1 MRIAVPTPER
11 LLALRLARQRWALR
25 LVDLA
30 GVCEMPALR
39 ALPRVAHPVLG
50 LAHRHGRIVTVLDLP
65 ALLRDDPGEGPE
77 SLLLLASPRTHLGL
91 RVRGDLRLT
100 LPDAG
105 GDEDGPLLRV
115 DLPALLA

>member
-1 MRIAVPTPER
+1 MPRTER

-39 ALPRVAHPVLG
+39 PLPRVAHPVLG
-50 LAHRHGRIVTVLDLP
+50 LVHRHGRVVTVLDLP
-65 ALLRDDPGEGPE
+65 ALLDDAPGDGPE

-91 RVRGDLRLT
+91 RVQGDLRLT

-115 DLPALLA
+115 DLPHLLA